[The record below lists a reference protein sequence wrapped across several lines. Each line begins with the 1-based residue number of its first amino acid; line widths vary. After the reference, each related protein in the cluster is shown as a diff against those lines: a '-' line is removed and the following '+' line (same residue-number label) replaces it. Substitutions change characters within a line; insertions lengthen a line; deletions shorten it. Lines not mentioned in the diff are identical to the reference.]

1 MSNTKTFSLALTGP
15 DTTTEYIITIDEQ
28 GRVTK
33 ALANV
38 AALLEGERHTRQVD
52 LAAKLAPAALKILTN
67 NLRQQMAEL
76 SQEGALLWLLSC
88 EGGRDSDSKSVAIT
102 GN

>member
-1 MSNTKTFSLALTGP
+1 MSNTKTFSLALAGP

-33 ALANV
+33 ALAN
-38 AALLEGERHTRQVD
+38 ATAFLGGERHTRQVD
-52 LAAKLAPAALKILTN
+52 LAAKLAPDALKILTD
-67 NLRQQMAEL
+67 NLRHQMAAL
-76 SQEGALLWLLSC
+76 SQEGALIWLLSC